1 LLLNFRT
8 LEKAGMDFT
17 PNYIGKG
24 GMKAGMKAGIKP
36 DKAGIKI

>member
-1 LLLNFRT
+1 
-8 LEKAGMDFT
+8 MDFT